1 MKRFLSLLLCL
12 VMFMTVSGL
21 VLAEGEDPSTPDVT
35 EPSDPVTPFEF
46 RVIQSSQTESTLT
59 VQWNQ
64 EEAGGAM
71 VTAARI
77 DDADMPVT
85 ISASSPDTFTVAL
98 DALKTGIYDQV
109 RFTLLNGTKQE
120 YVEQDLRVIKGG
132 DLNLKFDDLS
142 RNASGKVVATLKDE
156 HGRPVSNYTVKMQV
170 GNITETQVTNANGQ
184 VTSDTPIE
192 NTDDAKKTVL
202 CIAENTTERENGITI
217 RYLGTQKGFFDGFTV
232 PPGTGTT
239 TQTPTDAPTTPPST
253 TTTTSSPP
261 VITTGTKDPA
271 ATTGITTSPTT
282 GSTYPTILGAG
293 TTASADGKIAVNLS
307 FDTGILNLF
316 GLSRTDFATKGR
328 LLLTPEAYQ
337 GLVGTDGIL
346 MLSIR
351 SSSVVISDTLV
362 QAAIS
367 GNSEFSAYPTSQRAV
382 AAFDLSMI
390 GQTNGQ
396 YSELGTIPE
405 SIYEVQLPLPN
416 SMKNS
421 EKVALTIYDGST
433 LVQPQK
439 VEVKDGTVTFQTNT
453 MGTFVLLGFL
463 GDAGSSSPVSIL
475 VIVLLI
481 VGILLLVGAGLLLYF
496 FVIRKPRDEEEFEDL
511 PEEEDAEEEPSEEY
525 VRLDDILQDYDPNSR
540 DIYSGREDISRRNP
554 PKPYDQDKDR

>member
-1 MKRFLSLLLCL
+1 MKRILSLLLCL
-12 VMFMTVSGL
+12 AMFLTVSGL
-21 VLAEGEDPSTPDVT
+21 VLAEGEDSSTPDVT
-35 EPSDPVTPFEF
+35 DPSDPATSFEF
-46 RVIQSSQTESTLT
+46 EVISSSQTENTLT

-64 EEAGGAM
+64 EEADGVM
-71 VTAARI
+71 VMAALI
-77 DDADMPVT
+77 DDTDMPVT
-85 ISASSPDTFTVAL
+85 ISASNPDTFTVEL
-98 DALKTGIYDQV
+98 DRLKTGIYDQV

-132 DLNLKFDDLS
+132 DLNLKFDELR
-142 RNASGKVVATLKDE
+142 RNASGQVVATLKDE
-156 HGRPVSNYTVKMQV
+156 YGRPVSDYAVKMQI
-170 GNITETQVTNANGQ
+170 GNVTETQVTNASGQ

-202 CIAENTTERENGITI
+202 CIAENSTERENGITI

-232 PPGTGTT
+232 PPATE
-239 TQTPTDAPTTPPST
+239 TQAPTDAPTTPPST
-253 TTTTSSPP
+253 TTTTSTPP

-271 ATTGITTSPTT
+271 VTTGGTTSPTT

-293 TTASADGKIAVNLS
+293 TTANADGKIAVNLS

-337 GLVGTDGIL
+337 GLVGTDSVL

-396 YSELGTIPE
+396 YAELGTIPE

-416 SMKNS
+416 SMKDS

-433 LVQPQK
+433 LVQPQT

-463 GDAGSSSPVSIL
+463 GDSGSSSPVSIL

-481 VGILLLVGAGLLLYF
+481 VGILLLIGAGLLLYF
-496 FVIRKPRDEEEFEDL
+496 FVIRRPKDDEEFEDL
-511 PEEEDAEEEPSEEY
+511 PEEEDAEAEAQSGEY